1 MTNKNIPE
9 GFHNAVK
16 DALKEVE
23 TIPISPQKDKRLI
36 KSLFVALVIIAL
48 MSVTVF
54 ACSEIYNIWFKNTGK
69 YSWELNNDEV
79 EFQVAPEYV
88 TLEFDYLPMEFTV
101 LEAPYKYN
109 YNGGFGLSFNLWKMS
124 SVDKSEYK
132 NIINTEA
139 ISFSGNTAEILTIN
153 NSDAKLALIYFEN
166 MGVVVECFY
175 NKKIPQTEIKAI
187 LDGLHLV
194 ETTAD
199 NAIIYDGINPGTS
212 QPWVEDN
219 PSSTKIIEKGDVYSY
234 CNDTVTGAQ
243 FTVKVIKSELMDN
256 VNSIDKSYI
265 NSNIDISTY
274 VDENGNLKAYE
285 RENIVYGDGIN
296 SIDIVESVEM
306 VGRKIVAVTLEI
318 ENVSSVDG
326 SINTALGLCN
336 NKCNYY
342 TSEPFAVS
350 GQNGKSNRFYFVNV
364 SATEKKT
371 VTIYSLV
378 DDDIDFNDLY
388 ILMGNDNCLLSIH

>member
-9 GFHNAVK
+9 GFHNAVR

-23 TIPISPQKDKRLI
+23 TISISQKKDKRLI
-36 KSLFVALVIIAL
+36 KSLFVALVVIAL

-199 NAIIYDGINPGTS
+199 NALIYDGINPGTS

-219 PSSTKIIEKGDVYSY
+219 PSPTKVIEKGDVYSY
-234 CNDTVTGAQ
+234 SNDTVTGAK

-256 VNSIDKSYI
+256 VNSIDEANI
-265 NSNIDISTY
+265 NSNIDISKY
-274 VDENGNLKAYE
+274 VDKNGSLKTYE

-296 SIDIVESVEM
+296 SIDMVESVEKI
-306 VGRKIVAVTLEI
+306 GRKIIAVTLEI

-326 SINTALGLCN
+326 SIYAALRLCN
-336 NKCNYY
+336 NKCNFY

-350 GQNGKSNRFYFVNV
+350 GQNGKSNRFYFVNIG
-364 SATEKKT
+364 ATEKKT
-371 VTIYSLV
+371 VTIYSFI
-378 DDDIDFNDLY
+378 DEDIDFNDLY
-388 ILMGNDNCLLSIH
+388 ILMENDNCLLSIH

>member
-9 GFHNAVK
+9 GFHNAVR

-23 TIPISPQKDKRLI
+23 AIPMEHKKDKRLI
-36 KSLFVALVIIAL
+36 KSLIVALVVIAL
-48 MSVTVF
+48 MSVTVL

-69 YSWELNNDEV
+69 YSWKLNNDEV
-79 EFQVAPEYV
+79 EFQDAPEYV
-88 TLEFDYLPMEFTV
+88 TLEFDYLPEEFTL
-101 LEAPYKYN
+101 LESPHKYN
-109 YNGGFGLSFNLWKMS
+109 YKGGFGLSFNLWKMS

-132 NIINTEA
+132 NIISTESM
-139 ISFSGNTAEILTIN
+139 SFAKNPAEILTIN
-153 NSDAKLALIYFEN
+153 NSEAKLALIYFEK

-175 NKKIPQTEIKAI
+175 SKKIPQAEIKAV

-199 NAIIYDGINPGTS
+199 NAINYDGINPGTS

-219 PSSTKIIEKGDVYSY
+219 PSSPKIIEKGDVYSY
-234 CNDTVTGAQ
+234 CNDAVTGAK
-243 FTVKVIKSELMDN
+243 FTVKVINSELMDN
-256 VNSIDKSYI
+256 VNSIDESCI

-274 VDENGNLKAYE
+274 VDEYGKLKAYE
-285 RENIVYGDGIN
+285 RENIVHGDGIN
-296 SIDIVESVEM
+296 SIDMVESVET

-336 NKCNYY
+336 NKLNCY
-342 TSEPFAVS
+342 TLEPFAVS

-378 DDDIDFNDLY
+378 DEDIDFDALY
-388 ILMGNDNCLLSIH
+388 IFMGNDNCLLSIH